1 MHYDT
6 LNVNLWG
13 GTCVG
18 KTEVASYL
26 VSTLKRSGI
35 SCALVQEYSSELAWQ
50 GKLTKTEQLLI
61 TTEQYRR
68 QAYLQGQVQ
77 VVVTEGAI
85 PLGVLHAPESYRKSL
100 AQIVST
106 LTADWRHFDYLI
118 GRDLT
123 KNYDPEGRLETQEE
137 AIAHHERVCV
147 FARQWSPSIHEELHP
162 DEAPELILADILCS
176 LNEPG
181 QR

>member
-1 MHYDT
+1 MQYDT

-13 GTCVG
+13 GPCVG
-18 KTEVASYL
+18 KTEVANYL
-26 VSTLKRSGI
+26 VSRLKLSGI
-35 SCALVQEYSSELAWQ
+35 TCALVQEYSSELAWQ
-50 GKLTKTEQLLI
+50 GKLGETEQLVI

-68 QAYLQGQVQ
+68 QASLQGKVK
-77 VVVTEGAI
+77 VIVTEGAI
-85 PLGVLHAPESYRKSL
+85 PLGILHTPESYRKSL

-106 LTADWRHFDYLI
+106 LTADWRHFNYLI

-123 KNYDPEGRLETQEE
+123 RDYDPEGRVETQEE

-176 LNEPG
+176 LNQPF

>member
-1 MHYDT
+1 MRYDT

-18 KTEVASYL
+18 KTEVAANL
-26 VSTLKRSGI
+26 VSKLKRAGI

-50 GKLTKTEQLLI
+50 DKLEETEQFLI
-61 TTEQYRR
+61 TSEQYRR
-68 QAYLQGQVQ
+68 QDYLQGSVQ

-85 PLGVLHAPESYRKSL
+85 PLGILHAPESYRKSL
-100 AQIVST
+100 SQIVST

-123 KNYDPEGRLETQEE
+123 KRWDPEGRVETQQE

-147 FARQWSPSIHEELHP
+147 FARQWSASIHEELHP
-162 DEAPELILADILCS
+162 DEAPEIILADILCS
-176 LNEPG
+176 LNQPP

>member
-1 MHYDT
+1 MQYDT

-13 GTCVG
+13 GPCVG
-18 KTEVASYL
+18 KTEVAGYL
-26 VSTLKRSGI
+26 VSRLKLSGI

-50 GKLTKTEQLLI
+50 GLLEDTEQLLI
-61 TTEQYRR
+61 TSEQYRR
-68 QAYLQGQVQ
+68 QAYLQGRVK

-85 PLGVLHAPESYRKSL
+85 PLGILHAPENYRKNL

-123 KNYDPEGRLETQEE
+123 KGWDPEGRVETQEE
-137 AIAHHERVCV
+137 AITHHEKVCV

-162 DEAPELILADILCS
+162 DDAPELILADILCS
-176 LNEPG
+176 LNEP
-181 QR
+181 R